1 MTVRMLMC
9 LLLFASSS
17 CFSAEIE
24 EALSRAG
31 LVESAIPTG
40 DAWRAANRNQVD
52 YVVANHAGQLTIKE
66 VKNSR
71 RLQDTQVTFKDQ
83 VLIGTNKGEWGGSL
97 AAVGADGTNH
107 ILIDGNI
114 VQLIQEKDELFVFTG
129 LAHGFTAHGALYKVT
144 RDSDHFIAEKLTLL
158 PGAPQ
163 VVATERND
171 RGYFGFLVVT
181 NDGLVSFS
189 PGFSEM
195 KVLAIY
201 QFWHGLYPTSAHLL
215 GNQLII
221 GMRSGV
227 AVVSMDQNIS
237 LGSTPR
243 VKKVQ
248 YFSKKVQGESP

>member
-1 MTVRMLMC
+1 M
-9 LLLFASSS
+9 
-17 CFSAEIE
+17 
-24 EALSRAG
+24 
-31 LVESAIPTG
+31 
-40 DAWRAANRNQVD
+40 
-52 YVVANHAGQLTIKE
+52 
-66 VKNSR
+66 
-71 RLQDTQVTFKDQ
+71 
-83 VLIGTNKGEWGGSL
+83 
-97 AAVGADGTNH
+97 
-107 ILIDGNI
+107 
-114 VQLIQEKDELFVFTG
+114 
-129 LAHGFTAHGALYKVT
+129 
-144 RDSDHFIAEKLTLL
+144 
-158 PGAPQ
+158 
-163 VVATERND
+163 VATERND

-248 YFSKKVQGESP
+248 YFSKKAQGESP